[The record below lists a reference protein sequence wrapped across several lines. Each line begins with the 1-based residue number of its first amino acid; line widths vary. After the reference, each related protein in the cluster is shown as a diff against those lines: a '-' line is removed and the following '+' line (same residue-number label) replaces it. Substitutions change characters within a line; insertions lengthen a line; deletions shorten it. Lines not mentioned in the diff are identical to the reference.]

1 MFSNWREAMGDWN
14 PQLFRELKS
23 ALKPLPITLAV
34 GFSAIAQGLLLLGFN
49 SALPDDS
56 LPSTYNNY
64 CITGK
69 EYSAC
74 VRDASGHYIVNM
86 PQWWGHMYMTL
97 AIASVFGLLL
107 FGTHLLIQD
116 MVREERRGTLNFI
129 RLSPQPAHQFWT
141 GKLLGVPV
149 PLYLAF
155 ALTLPLQ
162 LLAGL
167 SAGFSLVHLL
177 CFDLVTM
184 ACCAFY
190 CSAALFFSLA
200 GQSFGVLRPWL
211 GSGALGSFLLFTF
224 SLSSISE
231 FPSNFCALF
240 LPWNILPHMEGSKD
254 YAWQWYFLPV
264 GHHVVSA
271 TLFLIA
277 NIVFW
282 TTWLW
287 KAMDRRYYSPS
298 STLLSKTQSYWIVAS
313 MELIA
318 VGLFFTDHGNYNQG
332 FRNSLETMAAF
343 FALYNT
349 GFFLFLIAA
358 LTPQRQTL
366 LDWVNERRKRATSHD
381 SKRQDWVELLIG
393 EKSPALLAFFV
404 NLVIAGSITT
414 LGISIRLL
422 GFEHEMREAN
432 LDLLK
437 LFSGLILSIG
447 IFMVYAAVAQALLL
461 LRTNKRLVWALAG
474 VSALFGLPIA
484 FSIVMGISVGG
495 SGTPILLLFSG
506 LPWIA
511 VFDHSGFFV
520 IGTLFAQ
527 AAAFAGVN
535 ANFQKRLKKAG
546 ESQLKQL
553 LQDEPLRLSV

>member
-34 GFSAIAQGLLLLGFN
+34 GLSGIGQGLLLLGFN
-49 SALPDDS
+49 SALPNES
-56 LPSTYNNY
+56 LKTTYNNY
-64 CITGK
+64 CVTGK
-69 EYSAC
+69 EYSDC
-74 VRDASGHYIVNM
+74 MRDTSGHFIVNM
-86 PQWWGHMYMTL
+86 PLWWGQMYMVLT
-97 AIASVFGLLL
+97 IASVLGLLI

-116 MVREERRGTLNFI
+116 MVCEERRGTLNFI
-129 RLSPQPAHQFWT
+129 RLSPQSAHQFWA

-177 CFDLVTM
+177 CFNLVTM

-190 CSAALFFSLA
+190 FSAALFFSLA
-200 GQSFGVLRPWL
+200 AQSFGVLRPWL
-211 GSGALGSFLLFTF
+211 GSGALGSFLMCSF
-224 SLSSISE
+224 SLANMSE
-231 FPSNFCALF
+231 FSSHFCALF
-240 LPWNILPHMEGSKD
+240 LPWNILPHLAGSKD
-254 YAWQWYFLPV
+254 SVWQWYFLPV
-264 GHHVVSA
+264 GHHVVTA

-277 NIVFW
+277 NMVFW

-298 STLLSKTQSYWIVAS
+298 STLLSKTQSYWIVAA

-318 VGLFFTDHGNYNQG
+318 IGLFFTDHGNHS
-332 FRNSLETMAAF
+332 FRNSFEMMAVF

-349 GFFLFLIAA
+349 VFFLFLIAA

-366 LDWVNERRKRATSHD
+366 LDWVHERRKQATSHD
-381 SKRQDWVELLIG
+381 AKQQYWVELLVG
-393 EKSPALLAFFV
+393 EKSPVLLAFFV
-404 NLVIAGSITT
+404 NLVIAGSITA
-414 LGISIRLL
+414 LSISIRLL
-422 GFEHEMREAN
+422 GFEHGTREGG
-432 LDLLK
+432 LDLIK

-447 IFMVYAAVAQALLL
+447 ILMVYAAAAQALLL

-495 SGTPILLLFSG
+495 SGTPLLLLFSG

-511 VFDHSGFFV
+511 VFDHPGFFA
-520 IGTLFAQ
+520 IGTLFVQ
-527 AAAFAGVN
+527 AAAVAGVN

-553 LQDEPLRLSV
+553 LRDEPLRLPV